1 MQFGGKGFHSLNFQ
15 VACDAHRRIL
25 WCSSKTAGSAHDSM
39 ALRLTELGE
48 ILEDPDHPIQDTPY
62 WIAGDDAY
70 KGNANLS
77 RSLLTPYW
85 GRNVGKAKD
94 AFNFWQSHLRI
105 EVECTFG
112 ALVNRWG
119 LLQRKLEVEGMDH
132 AVQLMHVL
140 CKVHNV
146 CMERGLPEHKGRVL
160 SDSYRNQTG
169 RELGGGHLGIGLGG
183 VGDCG
188 RGATPLRTDCRTMAC
203 DTPAMTD

>member
-1 MQFGGKGFHSLNFQ
+1 MERKAETAIDGIAIKLKRSVICEERDITDYFCHKGFYSLNFQ
-15 VACDAHRRIL
+15 VVCDADRRII

-39 ALRLTELGE
+39 ALRLTQLGE
-48 ILEDPDHPIQDTPY
+48 ILEDMQHPIQNTPY
-62 WIAGDDAY
+62 WFAGDDAY

-119 LLQRKLEVEGMDH
+119 LL
-132 AVQLMHVL
+132 
-140 CKVHNV
+140 
-146 CMERGLPEHKGRVL
+146 
-160 SDSYRNQTG
+160 
-169 RELGGGHLGIGLGG
+169 
-183 VGDCG
+183 
-188 RGATPLRTDCRTMAC
+188 
-203 DTPAMTD
+203 